1 MERNSGNIYKSAR
14 QTAGLTQER
23 WAEQIGISAD
33 TVRLYESG
41 RNYPSDEVAARMA
54 EIAGMPVLGYWH
66 LKLKSALA
74 NDELPDVARLPL
86 PQAVVGLLAAM
97 DAIQPEVKELLMI
110 ARDGIVDASE
120 TELFEDILDDLEDVV
135 QAALAVKY
143 AERGGE
149 DG

>member
-1 MERNSGNIYKSAR
+1 MERGSPNIYKNAR

-23 WAEQIGISAD
+23 WAEQLGVTAD

-54 EIAGMPVLGYWH
+54 EVAGMPVLGYWH
-66 LKLKSALA
+66 LKLKSSLA
-74 NDELPDVARLPL
+74 NDALPDVARVPL

-97 DAIQPEVKELLMI
+97 DTVQPQVKELLMI
-110 ARDGIVDASE
+110 ARDGIVDAGE

-135 QAALAVKY
+135 TAALAVKY
-143 AERGGE
+143 AERS
-149 DG
+149 

>member
-1 MERNSGNIYKSAR
+1 MERGSPNIYKNAR

-23 WAEQIGISAD
+23 WAEQLGVTAD

-54 EIAGMPVLGYWH
+54 EVAGMPVLGYWH

-74 NDELPDVARLPL
+74 NDALPDVARVPL
-86 PQAVVGLLAAM
+86 PQAVVDLLAAM
-97 DAIQPEVKELLMI
+97 DTIQPQVKELLMI
-110 ARDGIVDASE
+110 ARDGIVDAGE

-135 QAALAVKY
+135 TAALAVKY
-143 AERGGE
+143 AERS
-149 DG
+149 

>member
-1 MERNSGNIYKSAR
+1 MERGSPNIYKNAR

-23 WAEQIGISAD
+23 WAEQLGVTAD

-54 EIAGMPVLGYWH
+54 EVAGMPVLGYWH
-66 LKLKSALA
+66 LKLKSSLA
-74 NDELPDVARLPL
+74 NDALPDVARVPL

-97 DAIQPEVKELLMI
+97 DTVQPQVKELLMI
-110 ARDGIVDASE
+110 ARDGIVDAGE

-135 QAALAVKY
+135 TAALAVKY
-143 AERGGE
+143 AERG
-149 DG
+149 

>member
-1 MERNSGNIYKSAR
+1 MERGSPNIYKNAR

-23 WAEQIGISAD
+23 WAEQLGVTAD

-54 EIAGMPVLGYWH
+54 EVAGMPVLGYWH
-66 LKLKSALA
+66 LKLKSSLA
-74 NDELPDVARLPL
+74 NDALPDVARVPL

-97 DAIQPEVKELLMI
+97 DTIQPQVKELLMI
-110 ARDGIVDASE
+110 ARDGIVDAGE

-135 QAALAVKY
+135 TAALAVKY
-143 AERGGE
+143 AERS
-149 DG
+149 

>member
-1 MERNSGNIYKSAR
+1 MEQRTTNIYKNAR

-23 WAEQIGISAD
+23 WAEQLGVTAD

-54 EIAGMPVLGYWH
+54 EVAGMPVLGYWH

-74 NDELPDVARLPL
+74 NDALPDVARVPL

-97 DAIQPEVKELLMI
+97 DTIQPQVKELLVI
-110 ARDGIVDASE
+110 ALDGIVDEGE

-135 QAALAVKY
+135 TAALAVKY
-143 AERGGE
+143 AERG
-149 DG
+149 

>member
-1 MERNSGNIYKSAR
+1 MEPHTTNIYKNAR

-23 WAEQIGISAD
+23 WAEQLGVTAD

-54 EIAGMPVLGYWH
+54 EVAGMPVLGYWH
-66 LKLKSALA
+66 LKLKSSLA
-74 NDELPDVARLPL
+74 NDALPDVARVPL

-97 DAIQPEVKELLMI
+97 DTIQPQVKELLVI
-110 ARDGIVDASE
+110 ALDGIVDAGE

-135 QAALAVKY
+135 TAALAVKY
-143 AERGGE
+143 AERS
-149 DG
+149 

>member
-1 MERNSGNIYKSAR
+1 MEQRTTNIYKNAR

-23 WAEQIGISAD
+23 WAEQLGVTAD

-54 EIAGMPVLGYWH
+54 EVAGMPVLGYWH
-66 LKLKSALA
+66 LKLKSSLA
-74 NDELPDVARLPL
+74 NDALPDVARVPL

-97 DAIQPEVKELLMI
+97 DTVQPQVKELLMI
-110 ARDGIVDASE
+110 ARDGIVDAGE

-135 QAALAVKY
+135 TAALAVKY
-143 AERGGE
+143 AERS
-149 DG
+149 

>member
-1 MERNSGNIYKSAR
+1 MEPRTTNIYKNAR

-23 WAEQIGISAD
+23 WAEQLGVTAD

-54 EIAGMPVLGYWH
+54 EVAGMPVLGYWH

-74 NDELPDVARLPL
+74 NDALPDVARVPL

-97 DAIQPEVKELLMI
+97 DTIQPQVKELLVI
-110 ARDGIVDASE
+110 ALDGIVDEGE
-120 TELFEDILDDLEDVV
+120 TELFEDILDALEDVV
-135 QAALAVKY
+135 TAALAVKY
-143 AERGGE
+143 AERS
-149 DG
+149 

>member
-1 MERNSGNIYKSAR
+1 MERGSLNIYKNAR

-23 WAEQIGISAD
+23 WAEQLGVTAD

-54 EIAGMPVLGYWH
+54 EVAGMPVLGYWH

-74 NDELPDVARLPL
+74 NDALPDVARVPL

-97 DAIQPEVKELLMI
+97 DTVQPQVKELLMI
-110 ARDGIVDASE
+110 ARDGMVDAGE

-135 QAALAVKY
+135 TAALAVKY
-143 AERGGE
+143 AERS
-149 DG
+149 

>member
-1 MERNSGNIYKSAR
+1 MEPRTTNIYKNAR

-23 WAEQIGISAD
+23 WAEQLGVTAD

-54 EIAGMPVLGYWH
+54 EVAGMPVLGYWH

-74 NDELPDVARLPL
+74 NDALPDVARVPL

-97 DAIQPEVKELLMI
+97 DTIQPQVKELLVI
-110 ARDGIVDASE
+110 ALDGIVDEGE

-135 QAALAVKY
+135 TAALAVKY
-143 AERGGE
+143 AERS
-149 DG
+149 

>member
-1 MERNSGNIYKSAR
+1 MEPRTTNIYKNAR

-23 WAEQIGISAD
+23 WAEQLGVTAD

-54 EIAGMPVLGYWH
+54 EVAGMPVLGYWH

-74 NDELPDVARLPL
+74 NDALPDVARVPL

-97 DAIQPEVKELLMI
+97 DTVQPQVKELLMI
-110 ARDGIVDASE
+110 ARDGIVDAGE

-135 QAALAVKY
+135 TAALAVKY
-143 AERGGE
+143 AERS
-149 DG
+149 

>member
-1 MERNSGNIYKSAR
+1 MEQRTTNIYKNAR

-23 WAEQIGISAD
+23 WAEQLGVTAD

-54 EIAGMPVLGYWH
+54 EVAGMPVLGYWH

-74 NDELPDVARLPL
+74 NDALPDVARVPL

-97 DAIQPEVKELLMI
+97 DTIQPQVKELLMI
-110 ARDGIVDASE
+110 ARDGIVDAGE

-135 QAALAVKY
+135 TAALAVKY
-143 AERGGE
+143 AERG
-149 DG
+149 

>member
-14 QTAGLTQER
+14 HTAGLTQER

-54 EIAGMPVLGYWH
+54 EVAGMPVLGYWH

-120 TELFEDILDDLEDVV
+120 IELFEDILDDLEDVV

>member
-74 NDELPDVARLPL
+74 NDALPDVARLPL

-97 DAIQPEVKELLMI
+97 DAIQPEIKELLMI

-120 TELFEDILDDLEDVV
+120 IELFEDILDDLEDVV

-143 AERGGE
+143 AERSGE

>member
-1 MERNSGNIYKSAR
+1 MEQRTTNIYKNAR

-23 WAEQIGISAD
+23 WAEQLGVTAD

-54 EIAGMPVLGYWH
+54 EVAGMPVLGYWH

-74 NDELPDVARLPL
+74 NDALPDVARVPL

-97 DAIQPEVKELLMI
+97 DKIQPQVKELLMI
-110 ARDGIVDASE
+110 ARDGIVDAGE

-135 QAALAVKY
+135 TAALAVKY
-143 AERGGE
+143 AERS
-149 DG
+149 

>member
-1 MERNSGNIYKSAR
+1 MEQRTTNIYKNAR

-23 WAEQIGISAD
+23 WAEQLGVTAD

-54 EIAGMPVLGYWH
+54 EVAGMPVLGYWH

-74 NDELPDVARLPL
+74 NDALPDVARVPL

-97 DAIQPEVKELLMI
+97 DTIQPQVKELLMI
-110 ARDGIVDASE
+110 ARDGIVDAGE

-135 QAALAVKY
+135 TAALAVKY
-143 AERGGE
+143 AERS
-149 DG
+149 